1 MENEIY
7 QILKKHKLPLKKR
20 EEILADLLLLF
31 SVVGASA
38 EQLKAFLDWLEDN
51 SENSVDRDWINEY
64 LKSL

>member
-1 MENEIY
+1 MEKQIY
-7 QILKKHKLPLKKR
+7 DLLQAVQNGEQSIG
-20 EEILADLLLLF
+20 EAQSQLLLLF